1 MPTFIIKTHED
12 VEGTYRVEAATEEE
26 ARARFDGEGP
36 LIDWTGVEQ
45 IDYMALSLDLRDIAA
60 LTEENGDA

>member
-36 LIDWTGVEQ
+36 LID
-45 IDYMALSLDLRDIAA
+45 YMALSLDLRDIAA